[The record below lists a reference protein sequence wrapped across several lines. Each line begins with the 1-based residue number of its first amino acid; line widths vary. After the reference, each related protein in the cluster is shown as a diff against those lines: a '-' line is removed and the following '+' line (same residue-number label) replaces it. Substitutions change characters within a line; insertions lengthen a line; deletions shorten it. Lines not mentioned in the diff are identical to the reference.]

1 MYMYNLPHT
10 QCNQPKKLICHLKS
24 VSHTQYWWDLMDLWV
39 YTCTVSI
46 LISIAKLKSS
56 FKTIITFI
64 AIMQLFVQVHFN
76 KWQKVFPVPISFF
89 CRTSWARFLENL
101 GKVTV
106 GVATPNVK
114 MHFYLCHNIDTH
126 GYL

>member
-1 MYMYNLPHT
+1 MHSKY
-10 QCNQPKKLICHLKS
+10 I
-24 VSHTQYWWDLMDLWV
+24 
-39 YTCTVSI
+39 
-46 LISIAKLKSS
+46 ISIAKLKSS

-114 MHFYLCHNIDTH
+114 MYFYLCHNIDTH